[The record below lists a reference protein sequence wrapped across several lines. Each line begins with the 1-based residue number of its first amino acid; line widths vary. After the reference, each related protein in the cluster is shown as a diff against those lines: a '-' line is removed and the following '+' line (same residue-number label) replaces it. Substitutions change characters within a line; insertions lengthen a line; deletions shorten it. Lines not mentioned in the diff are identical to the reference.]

1 MYEKLWSLRKQ
12 LQHSHNLIHCITNP
26 ISMNDCA
33 NAVLA
38 LGAKPIMAQH
48 PMECEQITACSK
60 ALALNLGNFDDSRA
74 IAMKKSLHCANEN
87 GIPVI
92 VDMVGAGCSDLR
104 EAFAEKL
111 LHEGKFS
118 IIKGNLSEL
127 KAVSGRDSHAL
138 GIDVGDDDREAPAKS
153 ACTQIWYYCLVQWRG
168 GHSNGWKADIFCR
181 ERGFHD
187 DALYRNRLYAECDSS
202 SIFIRYR
209 DCA

>member
-118 IIKGNLSEL
+118 FIKGNLSEL

-153 ACTQIWYYCLVQWRG
+153 AEWLAELARKYGTTVLCSGEV
-168 GHSNGWKADIFCR
+168 DILTD
-181 ERGFHD
+181 G
-187 DALYRNRLYAECDSS
+187 
-202 SIFIRYR
+202 
-209 DCA
+209 

>member
-74 IAMKKSLHCANEN
+74 IAMKKSLH
-87 GIPVI
+87 
-92 VDMVGAGCSDLR
+92 
-104 EAFAEKL
+104 
-111 LHEGKFS
+111 
-118 IIKGNLSEL
+118 
-127 KAVSGRDSHAL
+127 
-138 GIDVGDDDREAPAKS
+138 
-153 ACTQIWYYCLVQWRG
+153 
-168 GHSNGWKADIFCR
+168 
-181 ERGFHD
+181 
-187 DALYRNRLYAECDSS
+187 
-202 SIFIRYR
+202 
-209 DCA
+209 

>member
-118 IIKGNLSEL
+118 II
-127 KAVSGRDSHAL
+127 
-138 GIDVGDDDREAPAKS
+138 
-153 ACTQIWYYCLVQWRG
+153 
-168 GHSNGWKADIFCR
+168 
-181 ERGFHD
+181 
-187 DALYRNRLYAECDSS
+187 
-202 SIFIRYR
+202 
-209 DCA
+209 

>member
-92 VDMVGAGCSDLR
+92 VDMVGGTGVFRLDYD
-104 EAFAEKL
+104 
-111 LHEGKFS
+111 
-118 IIKGNLSEL
+118 
-127 KAVSGRDSHAL
+127 VYHA
-138 GIDVGDDDREAPAKS
+138 AH
-153 ACTQIWYYCLVQWRG
+153 CCLVR
-168 GHSNGWKADIFCR
+168 SCKVIDIFFRFCFYIR
-181 ERGFHD
+181 IIFED
-187 DALYRNRLYAECDSS
+187 DVSC
-202 SIFIRYR
+202 SIVLN
-209 DCA
+209 